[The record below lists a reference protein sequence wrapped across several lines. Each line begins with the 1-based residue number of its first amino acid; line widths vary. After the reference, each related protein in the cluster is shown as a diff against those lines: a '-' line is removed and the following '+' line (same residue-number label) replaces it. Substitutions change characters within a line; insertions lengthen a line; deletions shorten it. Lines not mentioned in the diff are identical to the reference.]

1 MIIFVCAS
9 LNSPFDRPQVAAER
23 RVRPR
28 RAVGDVASIDAVR
41 IAIGKKV
48 VKSKCTLSFQFG
60 TADPYLQI
68 SFEYKGK
75 MSEHRVY
82 LKNEELL
89 EVKYYIADD
98 TAEGN
103 EIVDSMTV
111 IAFRITPTK
120 NNDLNKYSSCY
131 DQGECDDTDTIP
143 LKRYVSVEFR
153 DADDFRVRNCNSRLY
168 SYTIILLHNIHH
180 FVVSIILGNA
190 RANAPT
196 SSSWGMVRGRF

>member
-1 MIIFVCAS
+1 M
-9 LNSPFDRPQVAAER
+9 
-23 RVRPR
+23 RPR

-48 VKSKCTLSFQFG
+48 IKSKCTLSFQFG
-60 TADPYLQI
+60 TTDPYLQI

-75 MSEHRVY
+75 MSEHLVY
-82 LKNEELL
+82 LNEELL
-89 EVKYYIADD
+89 EVKYYIPDD
-98 TAEGN
+98 SAEGN

-120 NNDLNKYSSCY
+120 NNNLNKYSSCY
-131 DQGECDDTDTIP
+131 DQVECDDTDTIP

-153 DADDFRVRNCNSRLY
+153 DADDFKVRICNSHLY
-168 SYTIILLHNIHH
+168 SYTNILLNNIHH

-196 SSSWGMVRGRF
+196 SRSVVRERF

>member
-1 MIIFVCAS
+1 MCFFKYP
-9 LNSPFDRPQVAAER
+9 PFNPPQVAAER

-48 VKSKCTLSFQFG
+48 IKSKCTLSFQFG
-60 TADPYLQI
+60 TTDPYLQI
-68 SFEYKGK
+68 SFEYNAK

-82 LKNEELL
+82 LKNDELL
-89 EVKYYIADD
+89 EVKYNIPDD
-98 TAEGN
+98 NAEGN
-103 EIVDSMTV
+103 EITDSMTV

-120 NNDLNKYSSCY
+120 NNNLNKYSSCY
-131 DQGECDDTDTIP
+131 DQVECDDSNTIQ

-153 DADDFRVRNCNSRLY
+153 DADDFKVRICNSHLY
-168 SYTIILLHNIHH
+168 SYTKILLLNIHH

-190 RANAPT
+190 RANAPA
-196 SSSWGMVRGRF
+196 SRSWGMVRERF